1 MLKLDLDLVIKSQ
14 AQQLVGER
22 AYTARVSIP
31 DIAVLPG
38 FATIISGVR
47 RSGKSTLLRMIYQQD
62 ESRYTYLHFDD
73 PRLLEF
79 TTDDFFKLEEMAP
92 ESLFMFD
99 EVQRVSGWVSYI
111 RYLTEKNQPVYITGS
126 NAAMLSGEMA
136 SLLTGRHLSYELFP
150 FSYPEF
156 LSAGGFESNISSFD
170 AFLSTG
176 GFPEYVRHKDQLIL
190 QSLFL
195 DILERDII
203 ARHQIRS
210 SFEFKQ
216 LAVYLLNNIARQY
229 SVRKLAEMIKVGSPN
244 TISTFIAYLEDA
256 YLFYSIPKFDYSHK
270 KQLVNPKKI
279 YTVDNGL
286 VLANTSKIQ
295 DYKGKLFENAV
306 FIQLRRK
313 SKKIY
318 YFSLQGECDFIVRYP
333 DQEIG
338 CYQACLV
345 LSKENYERE
354 VNGLMEAMDFF
365 NLDEGFIVT
374 HNQSDQIIMG
384 EKRIQVIAGPDF
396 FMQ

>member
-1 MLKLDLDLVIKSQ
+1 MLKSELYLVIKSQ

-22 AYTARVSIP
+22 VYTARVSIP
-31 DIAVLPG
+31 DIAFLPG
-38 FATIISGVR
+38 FATVISGVR
-47 RSGKSTLLRMIYQQD
+47 RSGKSTLLRMIYQQ
-62 ESRYTYLHFDD
+62 EEGRFTYLHFDD

-99 EVQRVSGWVSYI
+99 EVQRISGWESYI
-111 RYLTEKNQPVYITGS
+111 RYLTERNQSVYITGS

-150 FSYPEF
+150 YSYPEF
-156 LSAGGFESNISSFD
+156 LSAGGFESNISSFE
-170 AFLSTG
+170 AFLTTG
-176 GFPEYVRHKDQLIL
+176 GFPEYVKHKDHLIL

-195 DILERDII
+195 DILERDIV
-203 ARHQIRS
+203 ARHHIRS

-216 LAVYLLNNIARQY
+216 LAIYLLNNIARQY

-244 TISTFIAYLEDA
+244 TISTFIGYLEDA
-256 YLFYSIPKFDYSHK
+256 YLFYSIPKFDYSYK

-279 YTVDNGL
+279 YAVDNGL
-286 VLANTSKIQ
+286 VLANTNKIQ
-295 DYKGKLFENAV
+295 DDKGRLFENAV

-313 SKKIY
+313 TKKIY
-318 YFSLQGECDFIVRYP
+318 YFSLKGECDFIVRYP
-333 DQEIG
+333 DQEIK
-338 CYQACLV
+338 CYQVCLL
-345 LSKENYERE
+345 LSKDNYERE

-365 NLDEGFIVT
+365 NLDEGFIIT
-374 HNQSDQIIMG
+374 YDQSDQIIKG
-384 EKRIQVIAGPDF
+384 DKRIQVITGLDF